1 MSATIIPIYKV
12 PRLESRYNFA
22 KDNLLYLDFAM
33 EASYV
38 G

>member
-1 MSATIIPIYKV
+1 MSATIIPFYKV
-12 PRLESRYNFA
+12 PILESRYNFA
-22 KDNLLYLDFAM
+22 KDSFLYFDFAM

>member
-1 MSATIIPIYKV
+1 MSATNIPFYKV

-22 KDNLLYLDFAM
+22 KDSLLYLDFAM